1 MICLTRYQWISRVF
15 REEPDAWISRVT
27 RFLLILQRGGKST
40 SSCSCTR
47 ALLRARALL
56 HCEIHHGRRFLCAG
70 KMLFYMFSLLIFEQ
84 LVETI
89 RGMASNRVD
98 SP

>member
-1 MICLTRYQWISRVF
+1 MICLTRYQWIPRVF

-56 HCEIHHGRRFLCAG
+56 HCEIHHGRFLCAG